1 MERFTFLLA
10 LLDCSVKGGGG
21 SHKSG
26 GVLTV
31 NLLLMPACLHAFTVV
46 LAPGPDI
53 TPLMSLQREQSCV
66 ERVDVQTRGPK
77 VNTGRIE
84 PQRDEI
90 RLAH

>member
-1 MERFTFLLA
+1 MQRFTFLLA
-10 LLDCSVKGGGG
+10 LLDRSVRGG
-21 SHKSG
+21 SQIRRRPDGQPPPHAG
-26 GVLTV
+26 L
-31 NLLLMPACLHAFTVV
+31 PACLHAFTVV
-46 LAPGPDI
+46 LAPGPDV